1 MIFATD
7 VHYRDNK
14 AVAAGIL
21 FNNWQDTQ
29 PVSELIVLIDNEIEY
44 EPGQFYKRELPCI
57 LELLK
62 QLNCLPTYIIIDGYV
77 YLDDIQKPGLGKHL
91 YDAIQAKSII
101 IGVAKSRFKD
111 ISDESNL
118 FRGASQ
124 KPLYITAAGIDKSEA
139 KNLVAKMYGEHR
151 IPAMLKL
158 VDRLSRQAEI
168 AAVPNGLISSAD
180 RKI

>member
-7 VHYRDNK
+7 VYYRDNK
-14 AVAAGIL
+14 AVAAGVL
-21 FNNWQDTQ
+21 FNDWEDHE
-29 PVSELIVLIDNEIEY
+29 PVSELIVQIDNVTEY

-62 QLNCLPTYIIIDGYV
+62 QLKCLPTYIIVDGYV
-77 YLDDIQKPGLGKHL
+77 YLDDAKKPGLGKRL
-91 YDAIQAKSII
+91 YDALQAKSVV

-111 ISDESNL
+111 ISDKSEI

-124 KPLYITAAGIDKSEA
+124 KPLYVTAVGINESEA
-139 KNLVAKMYGEHR
+139 KDLISRMYGEHR

-158 VDRLSRQAEI
+158 ADSLSRQTR
-168 AAVPNGLISSAD
+168 AA
-180 RKI
+180 